1 MALYCRCD
9 NGRVQKEAALCEKD
23 GACVGRMVMKLV
35 TKRILWSV
43 LIPAGTGMAVA
54 AVTCGIVV
62 AFFLPVSSPSSSS
75 EPVKKASSLAASLV
89 PHAPP
94 VPVSPPLVRPQAEP
108 EPSVH
113 RPPQPE
119 LNGSMMAALPSFAP
133 LVRQVIPAVVN
144 ISISHDPHD
153 RDTSPEPTEEPSRE
167 GDKTASIPAQHK
179 KNHRGPATHRRH
191 HTLNRHHAYR
201 RHVVRPADD
210 DMTGAGSG
218 FVVDASG
225 IIVTNRH
232 VVGDATR
239 VTVSLSD
246 GRTLPARILGDD
258 PMTDIAVI
266 KVEST
271 TRLPCVRWGDS
282 RQVEIGDWIMVAG
295 NPFGFGSSVT
305 AGIVSAVGRDLGIG
319 ALDDFMQ
326 LDAPINPGNS
336 GGPAFNLHGQVI
348 AVNAAIASP
357 SDGSVGIGFGIP
369 AEIVAPIVEEI
380 EKTGHVEHGWL
391 GVTLNDASSPMW
403 VEDVD
408 RNGAAWQGGLR
419 RKDEIVAMGTSAVHD
434 ARTVLRSVAAA
445 HPGTVFVFTIRRHG
459 QIKTLSITLGQR
471 PSSDL

>member
-1 MALYCRCD
+1 MKPVMKQLVWSVFVPAGVGAVAAALTCAAVMAFLPFSSSS
-9 NGRVQKEAALCEKD
+9 KEAAKPHF
-23 GACVGRMVMKLV
+23 
-35 TKRILWSV
+35 V
-43 LIPAGTGMAVA
+43 LP
-54 AVTCGIVV
+54 
-62 AFFLPVSSPSSSS
+62 L
-75 EPVKKASSLAASLV
+75 K
-89 PHAPP
+89 PHTPP
-94 VPVSPPLVRPQAEP
+94 VPVSPPLVRPQTVQTTPPSHLPPVQAPP
-108 EPSVH
+108 EAV
-113 RPPQPE
+113 
-119 LNGSMMAALPSFAP
+119 NSMVAALPSFAP

-144 ISISHDPHD
+144 ISISHDPQD
-153 RDTSPEPTEEPSRE
+153 RDNSAEQEQDAASSPAEH
-167 GDKTASIPAQHK
+167 ASVAPKKHHHTGAAHK
-179 KNHRGPATHRRH
+179 KHRLLNHHHMARH
-191 HTLNRHHAYR
+191 
-201 RHVVRPADD
+201 HVVRPADD

-266 KVEST
+266 KVESA
-271 TRLPCVRWGDS
+271 TRLPCVTWGDS
-282 RQVEIGDWIMVAG
+282 RQVEIGDWVMVAG

-336 GGPAFNLHGQVI
+336 GGPSFNLHGQVV

-369 AEIVAPIVEEI
+369 AEIVAPVVEEI

-408 RNGAAWQGGLR
+408 SDGAAWKGGLR
-419 RKDEIVAMGTSAVHD
+419 RKDEILAMGSSAVHD

-459 QIKTLSITLGQR
+459 QVKTLSITLGQR
-471 PSSDL
+471 PSSDM